1 MADETLCMHSL
12 WLSPDLLLHMYD
24 HSFSRVA
31 SAFRAASLATG
42 AVEISFP
49 SEFAAKYL
57 AFPIAPAGSFK
68 FQVQNVDGIEML

>member
-1 MADETLCMHSL
+1 MHSL